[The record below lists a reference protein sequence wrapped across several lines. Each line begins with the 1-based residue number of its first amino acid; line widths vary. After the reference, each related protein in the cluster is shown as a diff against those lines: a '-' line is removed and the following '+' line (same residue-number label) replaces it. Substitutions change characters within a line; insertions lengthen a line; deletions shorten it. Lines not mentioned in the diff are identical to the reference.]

1 MERGALFRL
10 RLELSI
16 SVALHSLLFD
26 VMRNRLRNLLLAAAF
41 LAPAATAFG
50 QSVIT
55 PTVQTGFLIGP
66 VGGINLVAYSSDQ
79 FPILNSEPNCFQAQN
94 GSDVAPWGGLSFEYP
109 LGNANELQN
118 FIVAEVLYDS
128 KSSKFTAAN
137 GATVT
142 TPTKKNGV
150 YADGSVNTALDANLA
165 YLDLFLGY
173 KYNFTPGPSPVGPGI
188 QVGPTVGMKM
198 SAKFDKTVTVTASS
212 GDANNKIATA
222 SVTQTVDVTGLG
234 ASSTTQAAAIRLAI
248 RAAATYDIPFS
259 QEWIGTPVVGYDF
272 PITKVEDTRN
282 WRASSLFGGIA
293 FRYYIRG

>member
-1 MERGALFRL
+1 
-10 RLELSI
+10 
-16 SVALHSLLFD
+16 
-26 VMRNRLRNLLLAAAF
+26 MRNRLFQLLLAAVI
-41 LAPAATAFG
+41 LAPCGTLFAQTG
-50 QSVIT
+50 SVLS

-66 VGGINLVAYSSDQ
+66 VGGINLVAYNSDQ
-79 FPILNSEPNCFQAQN
+79 FPILNSEPNCFKAQN
-94 GSDVAPWGGLSFEYP
+94 GSDVAPWGGISFEYP
-109 LGNANELQN
+109 LGDANALQN

-128 KSSKFTAAN
+128 KSSKFTNVLAN
-137 GATVT
+137 AVT

-150 YADGSVNTALDANLA
+150 PAEGTVNTSLDASLS
-165 YLDLFLGY
+165 YLDLFVGY

-198 SAKFDKTVTVTASS
+198 AANFNKTVTVTASS
-212 GDANNKIATA
+212 GNASSPTATA
-222 SVTQTVDVTGLG
+222 SVTQTTAVSGLPTGNG
-234 ASSTTQAAAIRLAI
+234 TTSGQAESIRLAL

-272 PITKVEDTRN
+272 PITKVESTRN

>member
-1 MERGALFRL
+1 
-10 RLELSI
+10 
-16 SVALHSLLFD
+16 
-26 VMRNRLRNLLLAAAF
+26 MRNRLFQLLLAAAI
-41 LAPAATAFG
+41 LAPCSALFAQSG
-50 QSVIT
+50 GSVIT

-66 VGGINLVAYSSDQ
+66 VGGINLVAYNSDQ
-79 FPILNSEPNCFQAQN
+79 FPILNSEPKCFMAQN
-94 GSDVAPWGGLSFEYP
+94 GSDVAPWGGISFEYP

-128 KSSKFTAAN
+128 KSSKFTNVLAN
-137 GATVT
+137 AVT

-150 YADGSVNTALDANLA
+150 AAEGTVNTSLDASLA
-165 YLDLFLGY
+165 YLDLFVGY

-198 SAKFDKTVTVTASS
+198 AANFNKTVTVTASS
-212 GDANNKIATA
+212 GNSSNPVATA
-222 SVTQTVDVTGLG
+222 SVTQTTAVTGL
-234 ASSTTQAAAIRLAI
+234 APDNSTQAAAIRLAF

-272 PITKVEDTRN
+272 PITKVENSRN

>member
-1 MERGALFRL
+1 
-10 RLELSI
+10 
-16 SVALHSLLFD
+16 
-26 VMRNRLRNLLLAAAF
+26 MRNRLFQLLFAAVLLAPCSALFAQ
-41 LAPAATAFG
+41 TG
-50 QSVIT
+50 SVLS

-66 VGGINLVAYSSDQ
+66 VGGINLVAYNSDA
-79 FPILNSEPNCFQAQN
+79 FPILNSEPDCFKAQN
-94 GSDVAPWGGLSFEYP
+94 GSDVAPWGGISFEYP

-128 KSSKFTAAN
+128 KSSKFTNLSGAAI
-137 GATVT
+137 T

-150 YADGSVNTALDANLA
+150 YYDGSVETALDANLA
-165 YLDLFLGY
+165 YLYLFLGY

-198 SAKFDKTVTVTASS
+198 SANFNKTVTVTASS
-212 GDANNKIATA
+212 GNASSPAATA
-222 SVTQTVDVTGLG
+222 SVTQTTAVTGLG
-234 ASSTTQAAAIRLAI
+234 ADGAQAESIRLAL

-272 PITKVEDTRN
+272 PITKVEGTRN